1 LEEDARRLE
10 AWLHKGMQGS
20 MQYMENYFELRIDP
34 RKLVP
39 GTVSVITLLLNH
51 FPAEEQSEAAP
62 RIAAYAWGEDYH
74 FVVRDKLNALLQG
87 IQEKIGQVQ
96 GRGFVDSGP
105 VLERTWAV
113 KSGLGWVGKN
123 GNLITRKQGSY
134 FFIATLLVDL
144 ELAYDDPMAKDYCGS
159 CTRCIDACP
168 TDAILPDKVIDGSK
182 CISYFTI
189 ELKDQLIPDA
199 MAGKFGDWMF
209 GCDICQEVCP
219 WNRFSNPHTEHRFDP
234 LPEILELST
243 HEWALMEEDAFK
255 KIFGRSPLK
264 RTKFSGI
271 QRNLRFIQN
280 KEIRE

>member
-1 LEEDARRLE
+1 
-10 AWLHKGMQGS
+10 
-20 MQYMENYFELRIDP
+20 
-34 RKLVP
+34 
-39 GTVSVITLLLNH
+39 
-51 FPAEEQSEAAP
+51 
-62 RIAAYAWGEDYH
+62 
-74 FVVRDKLNALLQG
+74 
-87 IQEKIGQVQ
+87 
-96 GRGFVDSGP
+96 
-105 VLERTWAV
+105 
-113 KSGLGWVGKN
+113 
-123 GNLITRKQGSY
+123 
-134 FFIATLLVDL
+134 
-144 ELAYDDPMAKDYCGS
+144 MAKDYCGS

-209 GCDICQEVCP
+209 GCDVCQEVCP
-219 WNRFSNPHTEHRFDP
+219 WNRFSKPHTEHRFDP